1 MQRSDIIQAAA
12 QIFRRKGYH
21 ATSMQDIADAVQLQK
36 ASLYHHVTSKQE
48 ILFTIL
54 EQALDTLIAD
64 MRSVVAADLSPE
76 EKLRLAMQVYMG
88 RLTDDADL
96 STVLLLEYR
105 SLEDRLR
112 SRHNARRDRFEGLWR
127 KIVQEGVDKGVFRP
141 VDVPM
146 TAFAIIGVQN
156 WMITWY
162 HEGGRLTT
170 LEIADQFS
178 DLFLRG
184 LMAKEG
190 QRR

>member
-12 QIFRRKGYH
+12 QIFRQKGYH

-64 MRSVVAADLSPE
+64 MRSVIAADLSPI

-88 RLTDDADL
+88 RLTEDADL

-105 SLEDRLR
+105 SLEQKLQI
-112 SRHNARRDRFEGLWR
+112 RHNARRDRFEGLWR
-127 KIVQEGVDKGVFRP
+127 QILQEGVDKGVFRP
-141 VDVPM
+141 VDVSVV
-146 TAFAIIGVQN
+146 AFAILGVQN

-162 HEGGRLTT
+162 REGGRLTS
-170 LEIADQFS
+170 LEIADHFS

-184 LMAKEG
+184 LAVSQEEEG
-190 QRR
+190 